1 VPEGDTIHRLAARLG
16 PALVGRPIARLWVR
30 DRGEVA
36 ALCGATV
43 VAVEAVGKHLL
54 VGIGDDHVLHTHLGM
69 PGRVRRTGGPV
80 FPTWDTSAIV
90 ATAEGAV
97 VWRSARTAV
106 LVRRDDPGFVRALQR
121 VGPDLLA
128 PEVDLEDVVRRA
140 HASSEGARPLVD
152 VLLDQSIAA
161 GIGNVF
167 KSEVLFACGL
177 APTRALASVDRSRL
191 RDAYALA
198 RVMLQRGVRDGHRD
212 TVHVVDPRR
221 PRGQGDQL
229 WVYDRARLPC
239 RRCGA
244 AIVRVALGVDR
255 RGTYLC
261 PVCQRDAA

>member
-1 VPEGDTIHRLAARLG
+1 
-16 PALVGRPIARLWVR
+16 
-30 DRGEVA
+30 
-36 ALCGATV
+36 
-43 VAVEAVGKHLL
+43 L
-54 VGIGDDHVLHTHLGM
+54 VGIGDAHVLHTHLGM
-69 PGRVRRTGGPV
+69 PGRVRRTGGAA

-90 ATAEGAV
+90 ATPEGAV

-106 LVRRDDPGFVRALQR
+106 LCRRDDPAFVRALQR

-128 PEVDLEDVVRRA
+128 PEVDLGDVVRRA
-140 HASSEGARPLVD
+140 HASSDGARPLVD

-177 APTRALASVDRSRL
+177 APTRALASVDPTQL

-198 RVMLQRGVRDGHRD
+198 RAMLQQGVRDGHRD
-212 TVHVVDPRR
+212 TVHVVDPGRLR
-221 PRGQGDQL
+221 APGDQL
-229 WVYDRARLPC
+229 WVYDRSRLPC

-261 PVCQRDAA
+261 PVCQRDVA

>member
-1 VPEGDTIHRLAARLG
+1 MPEGDTIHRLADRLG

-54 VGIGDDHVLHTHLGM
+54 VGIGEAHVLHTHLGM
-69 PGRVRRTGGPV
+69 PGRVRRTGSAV

-90 ATAEGAV
+90 ATPEGAV

-106 LVRRDDPGFVRALQR
+106 LTRRDDPGFVRALQR

-128 PEVDLEDVVRRA
+128 PEVDLDDVVRRA
-140 HASSEGARPLVD
+140 DTSSDGARPLVD

-177 APTRALASVDRSRL
+177 APTRALASVERSRL
-191 RDAYALA
+191 RDVYALA
-198 RVMLQRGVRDGHRD
+198 RAMLQQGARDGHRD
-212 TVHVVDPRR
+212 TVHVVDPRW
-221 PRGQGDQL
+221 PRAQGDQL
-229 WVYDRARLPC
+229 WVYDRGRRPC

-244 AIVRVALGVDR
+244 AIVRAALGVDR

-261 PVCQRDAA
+261 PVCQGDVA